1 VLRADRGSSR
11 NLHPSKLVNSN
22 IQDRETHELFRSVIV
37 GGLSL
42 GGSHNHYIR
51 LCKAFVAMCI
61 TNQRKFVPRARGHHI
76 HHIPELKNSSSGRK
90 SVHILSSWVRT
101 IGLPMEALLSAD
113 ERRGSRRFYE
123 LTYLENVGTCLEEC
137 RATRHST

>member
-1 VLRADRGSSR
+1 VLGADRGSSR

-51 LCKAFVAMCI
+51 LCKSLCCHVHNEPKEI
-61 TNQRKFVPRARGHHI
+61 VPRARGHHI